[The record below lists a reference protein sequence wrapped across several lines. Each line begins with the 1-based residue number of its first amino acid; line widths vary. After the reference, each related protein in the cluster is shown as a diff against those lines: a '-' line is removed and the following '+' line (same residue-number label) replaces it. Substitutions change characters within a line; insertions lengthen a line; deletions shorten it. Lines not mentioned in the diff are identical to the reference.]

1 MQKVSFELED
11 EIYGEARKL
20 VGTRYASLRE
30 LVQTA
35 IKDDYEKKFG
45 GWPPSEYPKRKSVY
59 EVILDRRLKKI
70 ERESLIYSQT

>member
-11 EIYGEARKL
+11 EIYEEARKL

-45 GWPPSEYPKRKSVY
+45 GWPPSKYPKRKSVY
-59 EVILDRRLKKI
+59 EVILERRLKKSK
-70 ERESLIYSQT
+70 EKA